1 LGEHV
6 NLASRL
12 EGLNKYVGTETI
24 ISRETRA
31 AVGDALV
38 TRRLGKFRLKG
49 FDTTVEVYELVGRRD
64 VDEPTRAWRHSFEQA
79 VACYERGDFEFAR
92 MGFNRTLELKPEDG
106 PSRFYLTRLE
116 HMTGPSEAKWTG
128 ETQVFEK

>member
-1 LGEHV
+1 
-6 NLASRL
+6 
-12 EGLNKYVGTETI
+12 
-24 ISRETRA
+24 
-31 AVGDALV
+31 VGDALV

-49 FDTTVEVYELVGRRD
+49 FDTTVEVFELVGGRD
-64 VDEPTRAWRHSFEQA
+64 VEEPTRAWRHSFEQA

-116 HMTGPSEAKWTG
+116 HHDRPVRG
-128 ETQVFEK
+128 EVDGRNAGVLRNDGTLGAHQVSCP